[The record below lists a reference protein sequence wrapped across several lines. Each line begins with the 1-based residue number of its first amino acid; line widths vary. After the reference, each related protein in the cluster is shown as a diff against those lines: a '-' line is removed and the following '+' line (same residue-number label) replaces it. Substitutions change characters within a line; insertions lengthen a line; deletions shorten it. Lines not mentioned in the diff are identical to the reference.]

1 MCGICGIVHT
11 DPGYPVSQRI
21 LLAMRDALTH
31 RGPDDAGHHVAPG
44 VGLGSR
50 RLSILDLS
58 PRGHMPMS
66 TPDGRYW
73 ITYNGE
79 VYNYRELRSTLEAR
93 GHAFCSGTDTE
104 VILKL
109 YADEGPAMLERLNGM
124 FAFAIWDARER
135 ALFLT
140 RDRMGIK
147 PLYYAIHDGAL
158 HFASEEKALLA
169 AGVPAAFDPAVWEE
183 LLCFRYVAGERT
195 VIAGVR
201 RLLPGHHLTWRDGRI
216 QIRRWWHLGE
226 RALARRDSMPR
237 DPTEWFRETFDDAV
251 RLNRISDVPLGVL
264 LSGGLD
270 SSSVAASLA
279 AQAGAGVAG
288 FTVRFREPA
297 YDEGPVARAVAER
310 WRLEHHEIVVAP
322 EELMAGLE
330 RASWLNDAPMVHAS
344 DLHLLAISA
353 YAKPR
358 VTVLLSGE
366 AGDEM
371 LGGYVR
377 YRPLRYPRLLQA
389 ARPVFPWLARAFNL
403 DGRFQKLGRFLAL
416 ESVDRF
422 VMFNS
427 CEVLPPDLPNL
438 GLQPTGRFEYRERV
452 LDEARAVY
460 PADPLRQAMY
470 SDQHTFLCSL
480 LDRNDRMT
488 MGASI
493 ECRPPFLDYR
503 LVEGLAA
510 LPTRAL
516 MAGRGSKALLRRSI
530 GDRLPHAVRRYRK
543 WGFGVPWG
551 SYLRR
556 VPEFRDLVATL
567 PTLSPIRSGPFDLA
581 AVGRMAEQFLRGTA
595 EAELEPLVRRLV
607 MIAVWHRACVDGA
620 PGVRSAAD

>member
-11 DPGYPVSQRI
+11 DAGYPVSEHV

-31 RGPDDAGHHVAPG
+31 RGPDDAGHHLAQG

-66 TPDGRYW
+66 TPDARYW

-79 VYNYRELRSTLEAR
+79 VYNYRELRSGLEAR
-93 GHAFCSGTDTE
+93 GHVFCSGTDTE

-135 ALFLT
+135 ALFLA

-169 AGVPAAFDPAVWEE
+169 AGVPGEFDPAVWEE

-201 RLLPGHHLTWRDGRI
+201 RLLPGHSLTWRDGRI
-216 QIRRWWHLGE
+216 QTRRWWNLGE
-226 RALARRDSMPR
+226 RALARRDSLPR
-237 DPTEWFRETFDDAV
+237 DPVLWLQETFDDAV

-279 AQAGAGVAG
+279 TQAGAGVAG

-297 YDEGPVARAVAER
+297 YDEGLVARAVAER
-310 WRLEHHEIVVAP
+310 WRLEHHEITVAP
-322 EELMAGLE
+322 EELMGGVR
-330 RASWLNDAPMVHAS
+330 RAAWLNDAPMVHAS
-344 DLHLLAISA
+344 DLHLLAIAA
-353 YAKPR
+353 YAKSR

-377 YRPLRYPRLLQA
+377 YRPLRYPRLLRA
-389 ARPVFPWLARAFNL
+389 AQPVFPWLAQAFKL
-403 DGRFQKLGRFLAL
+403 DGRPQKLGRFLTL
-416 ESVDRF
+416 GSVDQF
-422 VMFNS
+422 VLFNS
-427 CEVLPPDLPNL
+427 CEVLPQDLPNL

-510 LPTRAL
+510 LPTRVL
-516 MAGRGSKALLRRSI
+516 TAGRGNKALLRRAL
-530 GDRLPHAVRRYRK
+530 GHRLPPAVLGYRK
-543 WGFGVPWG
+543 WGFGVPWTD
-551 SYLRR
+551 YLRG
-556 VPEFRDLVATL
+556 VPEFQEVIAAL
-567 PTLSPIRSGPFDLA
+567 PRLDPIEDGPFDRTALSHVA
-581 AVGRMAEQFLRGTA
+581 NDFLTGRVQ
-595 EAELEPLVRRLV
+595 LEPLVRGLV
-607 MIAVWHRACVDGA
+607 MIAVWHQVCLKGEGA
-620 PGVRSAAD
+620 TTPA